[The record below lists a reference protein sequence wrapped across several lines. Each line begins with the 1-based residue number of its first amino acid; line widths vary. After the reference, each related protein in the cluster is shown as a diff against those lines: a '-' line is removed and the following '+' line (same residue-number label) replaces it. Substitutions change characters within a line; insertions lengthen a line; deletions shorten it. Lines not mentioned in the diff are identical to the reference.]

1 MHIIFLHKEKYIEH
15 RYSSVVILS
24 IIVLYRYTDH
34 VFLSFGCFSFSFLT
48 TNDEFILEMSARTE
62 PLSETSM
69 LSSSERNRRSIKR
82 FRPSVQCSHRNNQTN
97 EQCTADG
104 FMECVHCDK
113 ICCLMHITQH
123 QDELKQIRDR
133 LVEVEFQFTC
143 FFSQKSILS
152 ESK

>member
-1 MHIIFLHKEKYIEH
+1 
-15 RYSSVVILS
+15 
-24 IIVLYRYTDH
+24 
-34 VFLSFGCFSFSFLT
+34 
-48 TNDEFILEMSARTE
+48 MSARTE

-69 LSSSERNRRSIKR
+69 FSSSERNRRSAKR

-97 EQCTADG
+97 EQCTAEG

-133 LVEVEFQFTC
+133 LVEVEFQFRW
-143 FFSQKSILS
+143 FFFIQIDLCRKQVILI
-152 ESK
+152 